1 MKKYAKIILGTATVA
16 VAGLALTA
24 GYIAYVK
31 NKDVVLPQNFTV
43 TAHTGCEGTADNS
56 LEAIERGYLSGANI
70 VEFDVH
76 FNSKGEPVLAHDY
89 AADDSVKLKEAFDL
103 IAKYDDLRV
112 NVDCKTVDNLK
123 AIVATA
129 EECGVKDR
137 IFYTGIEVKD
147 VKTVQADTPEIKYYL
162 NTKIDKTR
170 ITDEHY
176 IRSLVTLTKAV
187 GALGLN
193 IHFSEASKKMIKI
206 FHQEGLEVSLW
217 TVNKEADMYRV
228 LTMGCDNITTRQP
241 SKLIE
246 IIERKTDG
254 VL

>member
-1 MKKYAKIILGTATVA
+1 MKTYAKIILGAAVVATT
-16 VAGLALTA
+16 GLALTA
-24 GYIAYVK
+24 GYITYIK
-31 NKDVVLPQNFTV
+31 NKDVNFPANFTV

-89 AADDSVKLKEAFDL
+89 AADDSVKLKDAFDL
-103 IAKYDDLRV
+103 IAKYEGLRV

-123 AIVATA
+123 AIVDTA

-137 IFYTGIEVKD
+137 IFYTGIEVGNVET
-147 VKTVQADTPEIKYYL
+147 VKANTPEIKYYL
-162 NTKIDKTR
+162 NTKVDKTR
-170 ITDEHY
+170 INDEHY

-187 GALGLN
+187 DAVGLN
-193 IHFSEASKKMIKI
+193 IHFSNASKKMIKI

-217 TVNKEADMYRV
+217 TVNKAFDMYKV
-228 LTMGCDNITTRQP
+228 LELGCDNITTRQP

-246 IIERKTDG
+246 LIASKSDG
-254 VL
+254 IL

>member
-1 MKKYAKIILGTATVA
+1 MKKCTKIILGTAIVAATGLA
-16 VAGLALTA
+16 VAA
-24 GYIAYVK
+24 GYITYVK
-31 NKDVVLPQNFTV
+31 SKDAVIPQGFTV
-43 TAHTGCEGTADNS
+43 TAHTGCEDTADNS
-56 LEAIERGYLSGANI
+56 LEAIKKGYESGADI

-89 AADDSVKLKEAFDL
+89 AADDSVKLKDAFDL
-103 IAKYDDLRV
+103 VAECGGLRV

-123 AIVATA
+123 AIVETA

-137 IFYTGIEVKD
+137 IFYTGIQVKD
-147 VKTVQADTPEIKYYL
+147 VKTVKADTPEIKYYL

-170 ITDEHY
+170 KNDEHY

-187 GALGLN
+187 DALGLN
-193 IHFSEASKKMIKI
+193 IHFSEASEKMIKI

-217 TVNKEADMYRV
+217 TVNKELDMHKV
-228 LTMGCDNITTRQP
+228 LAMGCDNITTRQP

-246 IIERKTDG
+246 IIKTK
-254 VL
+254 